1 MFSETVANK
10 TGFKVWKSNVCTDYE
25 DSIQEPIEYP
35 CVVVYSIQTENETKD
50 RIYLTYVYLEDFN
63 VG

>member
-25 DSIQEPIEYP
+25 LVNKDSIQ
-35 CVVVYSIQTENETKD
+35 
-50 RIYLTYVYLEDFN
+50 
-63 VG
+63 